1 MLEEMGE
8 FECLSAVSSSLLA
21 CWGVEGTVEP
31 DNGSEPIDALLTG
44 AGAGASAATQAL
56 RIGSSPYQITH
67 AIPSRIVSNQIR
79 LVLLSM
85 LYHF

>member
-31 DNGSEPIDALLTG
+31 DNGPETIDALLT
-44 AGAGASAATQAL
+44 GAGASAATQAL